1 MQRQFKLAR
10 QFKYLKV
17 TEAAERLGVSQPTLS
32 SWEGERK
39 SPSIDNLENMANLY
53 EVTTDFLLGRT
64 EKGEI
69 INYTSEPIPYQL
81 LTIYHGKPLWS
92 PRYGWMLADAVN
104 RLLISVD
111 RTEIPF
117 ADAGKLYSIQPELSE
132 TSLPERVPLSK
143 SELYQCHEVWL
154 EPISSDTFFRNEL
167 RGWYKVKARWVENE
181 FGNRFYFDVYGSKWL
196 AFDENGR

>member
-1 MQRQFKLAR
+1 MPRQFKLAR

-53 EVTTDFLLGRT
+53 EVMTDFLLGRT

-81 LTIYHGKPLWS
+81 LTIYHGKPLWY

-154 EPISSDTFFRNEL
+154 EPISSDTFLEMSFEAGIR
-167 RGWYKVKARWVENE
+167 
-181 FGNRFYFDVYGSKWL
+181 
-196 AFDENGR
+196 